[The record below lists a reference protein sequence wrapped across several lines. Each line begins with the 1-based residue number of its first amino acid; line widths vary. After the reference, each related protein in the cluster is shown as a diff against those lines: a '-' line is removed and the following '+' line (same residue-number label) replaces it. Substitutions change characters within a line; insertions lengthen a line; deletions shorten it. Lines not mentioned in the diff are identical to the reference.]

1 MSIIAVC
8 DDSIFGEHLG
18 TTVQDKDEAWELA
31 LKNRRE
37 STSFPRCLQES
48 LVEFVM

>member
-8 DDSIFGEHLG
+8 DDSIFEEHLG
-18 TTVQDKDEAWELA
+18 TAVHWELA